1 MADNNYMSAM
11 DRLLSEVKTGGG
23 LKPSTTA
30 SSAPKTQPRRTTID
44 EDMGNSAINAIRS
57 KVKRADQEVAN
68 IQKSRKNS
76 RIFNAVE
83 SFGDFLPVFESATER
98 VKANR
103 DQVAADA
110 ETDIQDII
118 RSRDQINRSGG
129 YGKGGYGAAVERG
142 LGNLQATR
150 GALGVATGY
159 GDEEDVGNI
168 IEGRNRSKMA
178 GARNQ
183 SEQEAYERFQAA
195 DGIIGSAKEIFS
207 NFRLLTNVA
216 VESLPSSL
224 PSMALGAVGG
234 VAGGIA
240 TRSGKGAQTGAS
252 IGTGIGS
259 FATEYGNTMLE
270 TFAENGVDLDD
281 PESVKAAMADK
292 ELMSD
297 ARWRGTRRGIAVGAF
312 DAMSVALAG
321 KMGGAPVA
329 RTIIGDTAKAGLAR
343 KATGLL
349 AAGAVETVGQGTL
362 GAAGEAAGQL
372 AADGRITSPQDIVAE
387 FAGEI
392 PSGVVESIGGT
403 AVRLGADSA
412 SSTAEDDELASAL
425 RARAAANP
433 VTQVA
438 GQIEGPNVGEMR
450 DLGSMRVAGMTMT
463 PDQVL
468 EFAQNN
474 QSQPRIADI
483 LSQPVSDVT
492 KVEQVARILNEQ
504 EAARVEP
511 EAVRRISSLV
521 GGTNPTSQSRQFITD
536 ELTKIGDEVVAAS
549 PTLSAIRDTVASE
562 RGGKQFVGT
571 LRGIVENYSPPAQ
584 QGETFFARPERGGE
598 GSVVMT
604 PDQIADEAK
613 RERDAQEAFR
623 LAGVRQQRF
632 DEATGTGAQREDLR
646 AGASDPQAQFF
657 LNPEAYGEALGGV
670 AATIVG
676 AENGMVRI
684 QYESPTET
692 GRDGRPVTI
701 SEEVD
706 PAAMFDRVVRGTP
719 RMSQELAGDVRT
731 PRRGTGTDLNPRN
744 SVDRTSTRALVPTQ
758 DAGLPATIS
767 PTRLTGFEANT
778 DQLPVETQNAQAD
791 QQTQPNV
798 EGILE
803 APPAPPQATQAALP
817 APAPQLALPAPT
829 PTPAPVPAA
838 KKETPPAPKA
848 AEPAA
853 TEEDTVVEDEEVD
866 VDNDPRMVEHN
877 QRFDDAVESIQDTEN
892 ATEVRKLAK
901 KLIREGVVDEDA
913 YADIDE
919 RMKDVPLT
927 ERWDE
932 GMSALE
938 DAIEEQRDTLASD
951 IEEEIYSEAD
961 EKASSNAAESTD
973 AKQDVH
979 NELTDAEKDVLADHY
994 GEPEYNGAAKT
1005 RFIEDLV
1012 TAVNKGLQS
1021 VDKKIRA
1028 IVKRISLLTLS
1039 AAVVFSPMSL
1049 TGPSIPQARAQ
1060 DIAYNETLHR
1070 AVPVAARGKMSV
1082 GAQRVYETMAPVA
1095 TQNGKSFFIA
1105 DKPNGMIHAFAANGS
1120 YMASAPSLYG
1130 KAAGDV
1136 LTEGRNEANRTEDVT
1151 DSGKV
1156 TPAGTFKLEAGKG
1169 SYTGGYVLYLVDPKT
1184 GVGVGANKAGG
1195 GAIVAVHSVYN
1206 GTASENR
1213 EGRLDTDTANDNKI
1227 SFGCINTAE
1236 EFFVDNVRPNIE
1248 SFDGGMV
1255 FVMPDDVSQTSKLFS
1270 SKQPKGSP
1278 TNPSTPSQPALP
1290 TEDAARPTRK
1300 EPERRVGDQKD
1311 GKPEEG
1317 TTQETRYSGRSGNV
1331 TEDNTAVDPQAPT
1344 IDYDAVISDRLEKIA
1359 ARGRQGKVI
1368 AERLRA
1374 LLKNTNFTPLQ
1385 QYYAFRMG
1393 EVLATVL
1400 PKGANVDVDFVSSL
1414 LASDEK
1420 AAANSGTEVGK
1431 ETGGEFTRFK
1441 TVSAAGFRGLITMS
1455 LSENVMAVARENASH
1470 EAFHVIQ
1477 DMLKAYDP
1485 QAFAQLNQSFSEGM
1499 TLDQLDASILRKL
1512 KTLTMDGE
1520 QSVYDSLKDNFGDV
1534 PFSLDE
1540 AQAVAFGALSDA
1552 KDRGQ
1557 SMKGLKASFIR
1568 IVDMLSDFRRAMGNL
1583 LRRDGIKSPADI
1595 FAGYSSGKAQESL
1608 TGPAPLSDEI
1618 GAEAGVQY
1626 SGRRKD
1632 TETGK
1637 FNKNI
1642 KPEKLSADELFAQPD
1657 VKQGAMGVT
1666 EAAIALQQRTL
1677 STLGRPIT
1685 AAGQQDELLASTV
1698 AHEVKSELARS
1709 GKRNASGWYTEE
1721 MRRASAVAALMHPEI
1736 ATDVAAQLHFT
1747 AALAITSQNQSV
1759 DLNAIYAER
1768 WYEFYAK
1775 NGKFPENE
1783 GWGKAASSIMSN
1795 AQLFNSVVQAYG
1807 AEAVSQFFATK
1818 YTVRELK
1825 AAGFGN
1831 VSGAA
1836 EEMVY
1841 GSAVL
1846 GPKIGFGFYSNLN
1859 GRYDPVTIDMWFM
1872 RTWGRMTGDLIG
1884 ASPELVQEQEE
1895 RLTKALAEDGRP
1907 TNAYGGELVEVARA
1921 EAKAFEKDFKVNRA
1935 DYDSGKKV
1943 KSEVALASQ
1952 RLIGSFEDTKDA
1964 PKADW
1969 QRTWIRDIV
1978 SKAQEILKRGKI
1990 DITNADLQA
1999 ILWYPEK
2006 RLWSKKF
2013 GVREKGKGADGAG
2026 SAGETSYYD
2035 EFVRIAKKQGFTDEQ
2050 INASIQ
2056 PATGGGQGSGRVLGG
2071 ETVNQETDGKSSSS
2085 GGFSPR
2091 DARRFIQDAIITRL
2105 NKEFPILDGDGSNAS
2120 GRSSEHVSRKSGGNL
2135 ARNLEGRVPVVAT
2148 YSHTVKVKNAFS
2160 VIGIDAPK
2168 FLELTS
2174 GTASAK
2180 LYHRLIS
2187 DAQKANKAGAAVQ
2200 VYDQAEYTDMRLFL
2214 TEDGLTGF
2222 ALKDDDLVSVFKHP
2236 SSDQRGVAIP
2246 LARMAVWLGA
2256 RRLDA
2261 FDTVLP
2267 SIYSTA
2273 GFKVAARIRWSEE
2286 QAPKNW
2292 DKKTFAD
2299 YNDGEPDVVF
2309 MYHDSQRSGFYSK
2322 GEGPMIEDYNAAV
2335 EAQKDAAGN
2344 VQYSGR
2350 RGAIKFDAWFGDSK
2364 IVDDN
2369 GEPLVVYHGTK
2380 QDIDAFSETVESKN
2394 NRGNIKGFFFST
2406 SKSMAGGYGPNTVSA
2421 YLKME
2426 KPFVVGETNIP
2437 QEMLDEYRVQ
2447 LIKTNRQ
2454 LDAQSDANWFD
2465 GKVADLRSNK
2475 KVSGT
2480 ALNGNGAAHQATVKA
2495 GGFDGIIDGHEHAV
2509 FTPTQIKS
2517 AEENNG
2523 NFDPQ
2528 DPRINYSG
2536 RRGALRAGQGPAALR
2551 PAPSFTADNYN
2562 FGGAEP
2568 TRTDDVIFKL
2578 QDKLIDLKRVQESI
2592 TASGRQIDDKA
2603 NVYRNEE
2610 LYYGRAAKRSKQFL
2624 KKELAPLIEDMKS
2637 KGVSLKMIDEFL
2649 HARHAKERN
2658 AQIAK
2663 INDQMPDGGSGLTNA
2678 QVDSYL
2684 NGLPNVRR
2692 RQLENLANRVDAIIA
2707 NTQKLMVEYGL
2718 ETQETIDTWNKTYQ
2732 SYVPLQREGFEEA
2745 DGAAVG
2751 GNGMSVRGSSSRRAL
2766 GSNLSVVDIL
2776 ANVAMQREKIIS
2788 RGERNRIGNSLV
2800 AMALQNPNDSFWY
2813 VIDPKSADAA
2823 KAKQKLI
2830 DFGMTPPD
2838 AENVMGSPTQR
2849 FIDPNSGRVT
2859 YAPNSL
2865 FMNAPNVM
2873 ATRINGED
2881 KFVIFNTRNPRSK
2894 RLVESLKAVGA
2905 AQLGSIMNGFGKVT
2919 RYLAAIN
2926 TQYNPAFGL
2935 YNLMRD
2941 LQGAALNL
2949 STTPLA
2955 GKQKSVIA
2963 NALPATIGMYRDL
2976 RAERGGKTASTNWAA
2991 LAEEFENEGG
3001 KTGYRDLFTSST
3013 ERADAIENELTGG
3026 SKLRQ
3031 VATKTGGP
3039 VLNWLS
3045 DFNEAIENGVR
3056 LSAYKEGLDMGLSKA
3071 EAASVA
3077 KNLTVNFNR
3086 KGAMTA
3092 QAGALYAFFNAA
3104 VQGTA
3109 RLGETL
3115 TGPAGKKIVM
3125 GGLLL
3130 GVAQAM
3136 ALAAAGL
3143 EDEPEWLKD
3152 KNFIIPLGGGKY
3164 VAFPMPLG
3172 FHAIPAMSRRA
3183 VEFMMSDK
3191 SVGVQA
3197 VGLLGM
3203 FADAFNPVGN
3213 AGLSAQTIAPTFA
3226 DPLVAL
3232 GENQDFAGRQIYK
3245 EDFNTNDPTAGPS
3258 RNREGVSAVGAAI
3271 STAIDYIAGGNGYT
3285 AGAISPTG
3293 DVIDYMIGQATGGV
3307 GRLVLNTV
3315 STAEAVATGED
3326 LPNYKIPIVGRMI
3339 GDANEAAAVS
3349 NRFYQGVKE
3358 MNGHKRSIEGMEE
3371 DGKDT
3376 ASYLKD
3382 YPEANFYMDAQR
3394 YERDVTKLNKERKAL
3409 KADGAPQSEIDAVIE
3424 EQQMLMNEF
3433 NQQVADYKRK

>member
-1 MADNNYMSAM
+1 MANNKYMSVM
-11 DRLLSEVKTGGG
+11 DRILAEVEAQRSPR
-23 LKPSTTA
+23 PSTPP
-30 SSAPKTQPRRTTID
+30 SSAPKTQTRRSVLD
-44 EDMGNSAINAIRS
+44 EDTGNSAIDAIRS
-57 KVKRADQEVAN
+57 KVRRADQEVAN

-118 RSRDQINRSGG
+118 RSREAINRSGG

-142 LGNLQATR
+142 LGNLQATG
-150 GALGVATGY
+150 GALGIATGF
-159 GDEEDVGNI
+159 GDEEDIGDI
-168 IEGRNRSKMA
+168 IEGRNRSKTA

-216 VESLPSSL
+216 VESLPSSA
-224 PSMALGAVGG
+224 PSMVLGAVGG
-234 VAGGIA
+234 VVGGVA

-292 ELMSD
+292 ELMSE

-321 KMGGAPVA
+321 RMGGTYVA
-329 RTIIGDTAKAGLAR
+329 KKIIGDTAKAGVAR

-392 PSGVVESIGGT
+392 PSGVVESVGGT

-425 RARAAANP
+425 RARAEANP

-450 DLGSMRVAGMTMT
+450 DLGSVRVAGMTMT
-463 PDQVL
+463 PSQVL

-646 AGASDPQAQFF
+646 AGAPDPQAQFF
-657 LNPEAYGEALGGV
+657 LNPEVYGEALGGI
-670 AATIVG
+670 AATIIG

-719 RMSQELAGDVRT
+719 RLSQELAGDVRT
-731 PRRGTGTDLNPRN
+731 PRRGTGTNLNPRN

-767 PTRLTGFEANT
+767 PTRMTGFEANT
-778 DQLPVETQNAQAD
+778 DQLPVETQNAQENP
-791 QQTQPNV
+791 QQDRQPDV
-798 EGILE
+798 EGIVQ
-803 APPAPPQATQAALP
+803 APPAQQAAPTQAALP
-817 APAPQLALPAPT
+817 APAVQQALPAPAAQKAL
-829 PTPAPVPAA
+829 PAPAP
-838 KKETPPAPKA
+838 KRETPPAPKA

-853 TEEDTVVEDEEVD
+853 TEEDVVVEDEEVD

-901 KLIREGVVDEDA
+901 KLIREGVIDEDA

-938 DAIEEQRDTLASD
+938 DAIEEQRDSLASD

-1070 AVPVAARGKMSV
+1070 AVPVAARGEMSA

-1136 LTEGRNEANRTEDVT
+1136 LTEGRNEANGTEDVT

-1206 GTASENR
+1206 GTASESR

-1236 EFFVDNVRPNIE
+1236 EFFVDKVRPNIE

-1255 FVMPDDVSQTSKLFS
+1255 FVMPDDVSQTSQLFP
-1270 SKQPKGSP
+1270 SKQRKGSP
-1278 TNPSTPSQPALP
+1278 ANPSAPSQPAIP
-1290 TEDAARPTRK
+1290 AEDAARPTRK

-1317 TTQETRYSGRSGNV
+1317 TKQETRYSGRTNPAAENETV
-1331 TEDNTAVDPQAPT
+1331 AETAPAD
-1344 IDYDAVISDRLEKIA
+1344 IDYDAVINDRLDKIA
-1359 ARGRQGKVI
+1359 ARGGQGRIV
-1368 AERLRA
+1368 AARLRS
-1374 LLKNTNFTPLQ
+1374 LLKQNNYDTRQL
-1385 QYYAFRMG
+1385 YYAFQMG
-1393 EVLATVL
+1393 DVASRIL
-1400 PKGANVDVDFVSSL
+1400 PQNSKVDILFVPSMKASNAN
-1414 LASDEK
+1414 
-1420 AAANSGTEVGK
+1420 AAAASGIDVGS
-1431 ETGGEFTRFK
+1431 E
-1441 TVSAAGFRGLITMS
+1441 AAGSYDAYEISQNGFRGLITLS
-1455 LSENVMAVARENASH
+1455 LSDNLLGVARENAAH

-1477 DMLKAYDP
+1477 DMLKVYDRPAYDAL
-1485 QAFAQLNQSFSEGM
+1485 QKTFRDGM
-1499 TLDQLDASILRKL
+1499 TIKDVDPSILRKL
-1512 KTLTMDGE
+1512 KTLTTNSEGT
-1520 QSVYDSLKDNFGDV
+1520 SVYDSLVNDFGDT
-1534 PFSLDE
+1534 PLSSLE
-1540 AQAVAFGALSDA
+1540 AQAIAFGALVDA

-1568 IVDMLSDFRRAMGNL
+1568 IVDAVSGMVRGLGAILRKDGVATPAAIFEGFR
-1583 LRRDGIKSPADI
+1583 
-1595 FAGYSSGKAQESL
+1595 SGKSQESL
-1608 TGPAPLSDEI
+1608 TEAAPL
-1618 GAEAGVQY
+1618 AGETGRTEEQY
-1626 SGRRKD
+1626 SGRKEKPPYKQPKIGKQKIKVPLLGTSTIPFLYDNGVDAVEQMGETSTTLKD
-1632 TETGK
+1632 TVKFIQDRARASLQQRFGRDRITGPSPETDAY
-1637 FNKNI
+1637 
-1642 KPEKLSADELFAQPD
+1642 LSQAIASEA
-1657 VKQGAMGVT
+1657 
-1666 EAAIALQQRTL
+1666 EAAILKERATGNRSAL
-1677 STLGRPIT
+1677 
-1685 AAGQQDELLASTV
+1685 D
-1698 AHEVKSELARS
+1698 
-1709 GKRNASGWYTEE
+1709 WYTGAIENAISE
-1721 MRRASAVAALMHPEI
+1721 ASSIYPMLADDDAAMALNNRLGFRNKEDARVI
-1736 ATDVAAQLHFT
+1736 FT
-1747 AALAITSQNQSV
+1747 LALSITSQNMKVRDNARATVEQFDYFLENGRFDPSRLYGTKAPSISGNLRLANHMLDNV
-1759 DLNAIYAER
+1759 FAGSAEKFGAFLNT
-1768 WYEFYAK
+1768 EFTVSELNGIAK
-1775 NGKFPENE
+1775 RLSPKDGKEPFKISGEQ
-1783 GWGKAASSIMSN
+1783 AS
-1795 AQLFNSVVQAYG
+1795 
-1807 AEAVSQFFATK
+1807 ET
-1818 YTVRELK
+1818 
-1825 AAGFGN
+1825 
-1831 VSGAA
+1831 
-1836 EEMVY
+1836 VY
-1841 GSAVL
+1841 GSAIF
-1846 GPKIGFGFYSNLN
+1846 GPKIGNGFYQNLN
-1859 GRYDPVTIDMWFM
+1859 RNFSPVTIDLWFM
-1872 RTWGRMTGDLIG
+1872 RLWGRLTGT
-1884 ASPELVQEQEE
+1884 LVGKDAAIAKQAQGLRDAIAEDNHPTAKVPDGYAEIINDVTDDEMVGVAVQMAADWE
-1895 RLTKALAEDGRP
+1895 RSYKALQKQGLTSKQITSQNLKPEWAF
-1907 TNAYGGELVEVARA
+1907 
-1921 EAKAFEKDFKVNRA
+1921 KA
-1935 DYDSGKKV
+1935 
-1943 KSEVALASQ
+1943 VALAGQ
-1952 RLIGSFEDTKDA
+1952 LKPNDA
-1964 PKADW
+1964 PTSGG
-1969 QRTWIRDIV
+1969 QRIWIRNV
-1978 SKAQEILKRGKI
+1978 VKRSVEILAQNGYNV
-1990 DITNADLQA
+1990 TPADLQA
-1999 ILWYPEK
+1999 LVWYPEK
-2006 RLWSKKF
+2006 DLVNLAKEGTLEANLNVSYDTAFRELSTQRNANAETTNANAGDGTSNGNARPTASEAGVAREDGQTDSPLDQGATEEEGDKVRRTLSGESRQRLIDRGVMYSGRGAAAARRSEEQDVLFGSRIGDNISATPTQDLEPTDRAVYTPERTEQIIRDMAYSMDDKKSKGWMTFMSPDEFLGLTLSKAGRDILATMDPTKTRARKLNIEDLRNVSQPLFLSIKEAAPISNVQRQLGVTELPWQVF
-2013 GVREKGKGADGAG
+2013 GHEGRHRMAAFKDAGITQIPVVLMRQDGATQL
-2026 SAGETSYYD
+2026 E
-2035 EFVRIAKKQGFTDEQ
+2035 EIAD
-2050 INASIQ
+2050 
-2056 PATGGGQGSGRVLGG
+2056 
-2071 ETVNQETDGKSSSS
+2071 
-2085 GGFSPR
+2085 
-2091 DARRFIQDAIITRL
+2091 
-2105 NKEFPILDGDGSNAS
+2105 
-2120 GRSSEHVSRKSGGNL
+2120 
-2135 ARNLEGRVPVVAT
+2135 
-2148 YSHTVKVKNAFS
+2148 
-2160 VIGIDAPK
+2160 
-2168 FLELTS
+2168 
-2174 GTASAK
+2174 
-2180 LYHRLIS
+2180 
-2187 DAQKANKAGAAVQ
+2187 
-2200 VYDQAEYTDMRLFL
+2200 
-2214 TEDGLTGF
+2214 
-2222 ALKDDDLVSVFKHP
+2222 
-2236 SSDQRGVAIP
+2236 IP
-2246 LARMAVWLGA
+2246 LAPQRGG
-2256 RRLDA
+2256 RSDQYNSG
-2261 FDTVLP
+2261 DT
-2267 SIYSTA
+2267 SIYVGGATPISYENA
-2273 GFKVAARIRWSEE
+2273 GRIREMME
-2286 QAPKNW
+2286 
-2292 DKKTFAD
+2292 
-2299 YNDGEPDVVF
+2299 
-2309 MYHDSQRSGFYSK
+2309 
-2322 GEGPMIEDYNAAV
+2322 GEGIRF
-2335 EAQKDAAGN
+2335 
-2344 VQYSGR
+2344 SGR
-2350 RGAIKFDAWFGDSK
+2350 RGS
-2364 IVDDN
+2364 
-2369 GEPLVVYHGTK
+2369 
-2380 QDIDAFSETVESKN
+2380 
-2394 NRGNIKGFFFST
+2394 RT
-2406 SKSMAGGYGPNTVSA
+2406 S
-2421 YLKME
+2421 
-2426 KPFVVGETNIP
+2426 
-2437 QEMLDEYRVQ
+2437 
-2447 LIKTNRQ
+2447 
-2454 LDAQSDANWFD
+2454 
-2465 GKVADLRSNK
+2465 
-2475 KVSGT
+2475 
-2480 ALNGNGAAHQATVKA
+2480 
-2495 GGFDGIIDGHEHAV
+2495 
-2509 FTPTQIKS
+2509 
-2517 AEENNG
+2517 
-2523 NFDPQ
+2523 
-2528 DPRINYSG
+2528 
-2536 RRGALRAGQGPAALR
+2536 GPAALR

-2562 FGGAEP
+2562 FGGLEP
-2568 TRTDDVIFKL
+2568 SLSDKVIFDL
-2578 QDKLIDLKRVQESI
+2578 QDKLIDLKRIQQSI
-2592 TASGRQIDDKA
+2592 TASGRRIDDSA

-2624 KKELAPLIEDMKS
+2624 KKELAPLIDDMKA
-2637 KGVSLKMIDEFL
+2637 KGVSLKMLDEFL

-2684 NGLPNVRR
+2684 NGLPNARR
-2692 RQLENLANRVDAIIA
+2692 RQLENLANRVDSIIA
-2707 NTQKLMVEYGL
+2707 NTQKMMVEYGL
-2718 ETQETIDTWNKTYQ
+2718 ETQETVDTWNKTYQ
-2732 SYVPLQREGFEEA
+2732 SYVPLQREGFEEEGSA
-2745 DGAAVG
+2745 EGS
-2751 GNGMSVRGSSSRRAL
+2751 GMSVRGGSSRRAL
-2766 GSNLSVVDIL
+2766 GSSLSVVDIL
-2776 ANVAMQREKIIS
+2776 ANVAMQRERVIS

-2823 KAKQKLI
+2823 AAKQKLI

-2849 FIDPNSGRVT
+2849 YIDPNSGRVT

-2894 RLVESLKAVGA
+2894 RLVESLKAVGT
-2905 AQLGSIMNGFGKVT
+2905 AQLGRGWNALGRVT
-2919 RYLAAIN
+2919 RYLSAIN

-2976 RAERGGKTASTNWAA
+2976 RAERGGKTASTNWAT

-3045 DFNEAIENGVR
+3045 DFNESIENGVR

-3086 KGAMTA
+3086 KGAVTA
-3092 QAGALYAFFNAA
+3092 QAGVLYAFFNAA

-3125 GGLLL
+3125 GGLML
-3130 GVAQAM
+3130 GVAQAI

-3172 FHAIPAMSRRA
+3172 FHAIPSMSRRA

-3191 SVGVQA
+3191 SVGSQT

-3203 FADAFNPVGN
+3203 FADAFNPIGN

-3232 GENQDFAGRQIYK
+3232 GENRDFAGREIYR
-3245 EDFNTNDPTAGPS
+3245 EDFNKLDPTSGPS

-3271 STAIDYIAGGNGYT
+3271 STAIDYMSGGNGYT
-3285 AGAISPTG
+3285 AGAVSWTG
-3293 DVIDYMIGQATGGV
+3293 DTFDYIIGQATGGV
-3307 GRLVLNTV
+3307 GRLALNTM
-3315 STAEAVATGED
+3315 STAEAAVTGED

-3349 NRFYQGVKE
+3349 KRFYAGITE
-3358 MNGHKRSIEGMEE
+3358 MNGHKRTVEGME
-3371 DGKDT
+3371 DNGKDT
-3376 ASYLKD
+3376 TSYFKQ
-3382 YPEANFYMDAQR
+3382 YPEADFYQDAQK
-3394 YERDVTKLNKERKAL
+3394 YESDLSKLNKERRLL
-3409 KADGAPQSEIDAVIE
+3409 KEEGAPKAEIDAITE
-3424 EQQMLMNEF
+3424 ERQMLMNEF
-3433 NQQVADYKRK
+3433 NQIVADYKRK

>member
-30 SSAPKTQPRRTTID
+30 SSAPKTQPRRTAID
-44 EDMGNSAINAIRS
+44 EDMGNSAISAIRS

-83 SFGDFLPVFESATER
+83 SVGDFLPFFESTTER

-110 ETDIQDII
+110 ETDIQDVI

-168 IEGRNRSKMA
+168 IEGRNRSKTA

-234 VAGGIA
+234 VAGGIV

-292 ELMSD
+292 ELMSE
-297 ARWRGTRRGIAVGAF
+297 ARGRGTRRGIAVGAF

-321 KMGGAPVA
+321 RMGGTAVA
-329 RTIIGDTAKAGLAR
+329 GKIIGDTAKAGVAR

-387 FAGEI
+387 FAGEV

-403 AVRLGADSA
+403 AVRLGQDGA
-412 SSTAEDDELASAL
+412 SSAMEDDELASAL
-425 RARAAANP
+425 GARAAANP
-433 VTQVA
+433 VQEVA

-450 DLGSMRVAGMTMT
+450 DLGSVRVAGMTMT
-463 PDQVL
+463 PTQVL

-474 QSQPRIADI
+474 QTQPRIADI
-483 LSQPVSDVT
+483 ISQPVSDVT

-504 EAARVEP
+504 EASRVEP
-511 EAVRRISSLV
+511 EAVRRISNLV
-521 GGTNPTSQSRQFITD
+521 GGTIPTSKSRQFITD
-536 ELTKIGDEVVAAS
+536 ELTKIGDEVVEAS
-549 PTLSAIRDTVASE
+549 ATLRAVRDTVISE
-562 RGGKQFVGT
+562 KGGKQFVGT
-571 LRGIVENYSPPAQ
+571 LRGIVENYSPPTK

-613 RERDAQEAFR
+613 RERDAQNAFR

-646 AGASDPQAQFF
+646 AGAAEPEAQFF
-657 LNPEAYGEALGGV
+657 LNPKAYGDDLGGI

-676 AENGMVRI
+676 AEGGKVRI

-692 GRDGRPVTI
+692 GRDGTPVII
-701 SEEVD
+701 SEDVE
-706 PAAMFDRVVRGTP
+706 PTAMFDRVVRGTN
-719 RMSQELAGDVRT
+719 RMSQELAGDVRK

-767 PTRLTGFEANT
+767 PTRMTGFEANT
-778 DQLPVETQNAQAD
+778 DQLPVETQNAQENPQPD
-791 QQTQPNV
+791 RQPNV
-798 EGILE
+798 EGVVQ
-803 APPAPPQATQAALP
+803 APPALQETAQLPAPAQAQLPAPAQQALP
-817 APAPQLALPAPT
+817 APETPTEPTDDTAPADTAQKPAPT
-829 PTPAPVPAA
+829 TPAKDERSKVA
-838 KKETPPAPKA
+838 KHIDNIDNKVLDLDRSGVVRYADKVHKEGLI
-848 AEPAA
+848 
-853 TEEDTVVEDEEVD
+853 
-866 VDNDPRMVEHN
+866 
-877 QRFDDAVESIQDTEN
+877 DDADLAEIKRMSKDKDMGAEDIGPELISQLNT
-892 ATEVRKLAK
+892 KL
-901 KLIREGVVDEDA
+901 
-913 YADIDE
+913 
-919 RMKDVPLT
+919 
-927 ERWDE
+927 
-932 GMSALE
+932 
-938 DAIEEQRDTLASD
+938 
-951 IEEEIYSEAD
+951 D
-961 EKASSNAAESTD
+961 EKNN
-973 AKQDVH
+973 Q
-979 NELTDAEKDVLADHY
+979 
-994 GEPEYNGAAKT
+994 
-1005 RFIEDLV
+1005 
-1012 TAVNKGLQS
+1012 Q
-1021 VDKKIRA
+1021 
-1028 IVKRISLLTLS
+1028 
-1039 AAVVFSPMSL
+1039 
-1049 TGPSIPQARAQ
+1049 
-1060 DIAYNETLHR
+1060 
-1070 AVPVAARGKMSV
+1070 
-1082 GAQRVYETMAPVA
+1082 
-1095 TQNGKSFFIA
+1095 
-1105 DKPNGMIHAFAANGS
+1105 
-1120 YMASAPSLYG
+1120 
-1130 KAAGDV
+1130 
-1136 LTEGRNEANRTEDVT
+1136 
-1151 DSGKV
+1151 
-1156 TPAGTFKLEAGKG
+1156 
-1169 SYTGGYVLYLVDPKT
+1169 
-1184 GVGVGANKAGG
+1184 
-1195 GAIVAVHSVYN
+1195 
-1206 GTASENR
+1206 
-1213 EGRLDTDTANDNKI
+1213 NDN
-1227 SFGCINTAE
+1227 
-1236 EFFVDNVRPNIE
+1236 
-1248 SFDGGMV
+1248 
-1255 FVMPDDVSQTSKLFS
+1255 TS
-1270 SKQPKGSP
+1270 
-1278 TNPSTPSQPALP
+1278 
-1290 TEDAARPTRK
+1290 
-1300 EPERRVGDQKD
+1300 
-1311 GKPEEG
+1311 
-1317 TTQETRYSGRSGNV
+1317 YSGR
-1331 TEDNTAVDPQAPT
+1331 TNTATENETEADTAPAD
-1344 IDYDAVISDRLEKIA
+1344 IDYDAVINDRLDKIA
-1359 ARGRQGKVI
+1359 ARGGQGRIV
-1368 AERLRA
+1368 AARLRS
-1374 LLKNTNFTPLQ
+1374 LLKQNNYDTRQL
-1385 QYYAFRMG
+1385 YYAFQMG
-1393 EVLATVL
+1393 DVASRIL
-1400 PKGANVDVDFVSSL
+1400 PQNSKVDILFVPSMKASNAN
-1414 LASDEK
+1414 
-1420 AAANSGTEVGK
+1420 AAAASGIEVGS
-1431 ETGGEFTRFK
+1431 ENGGSYDAYE
-1441 TVSAAGFRGLITMS
+1441 VSQNGFRGIITLS
-1455 LSENVMAVARENASH
+1455 LSENLFSVARENAAH

-1477 DMLKAYDP
+1477 DMLKVYDRPAYD
-1485 QAFAQLNQSFSEGM
+1485 AIQSSFKDGKTIKE
-1499 TLDQLDASILRKL
+1499 LDPSILRKL
-1512 KTLTMDGE
+1512 KTLSTNDAGT
-1520 QSVYDSLKDNFGDV
+1520 SVYDSLVNDFGDT
-1534 PFSLDE
+1534 PLSSLE
-1540 AQAVAFGALSDA
+1540 AQALAFGALVDA

-1557 SMKGLKASFIR
+1557 SMRGLKASFIR
-1568 IVDMLSDFRRAMGNL
+1568 IVDAISGMVRGFGAI
-1583 LRRDGIKSPADI
+1583 LRRDGIATPADI
-1595 FAGYSSGKAQESL
+1595 FEGFRSGKSQESL
-1608 TGPAPLSDEI
+1608 TEAAPL
-1618 GAEAGVQY
+1618 AGETGRTEEQY
-1626 SGRRKD
+1626 SGRKEKPPYSPPKIGKQKIKVPLRGTSTIPFLYDNGVDEIEQMGETSMALKD
-1632 TETGK
+1632 TVKAIQDRARASLQERFGVDRITGPNEETDAY
-1637 FNKNI
+1637 
-1642 KPEKLSADELFAQPD
+1642 LSQAIASEA
-1657 VKQGAMGVT
+1657 
-1666 EAAIALQQRTL
+1666 EAAVLKERATGNRSAL
-1677 STLGRPIT
+1677 
-1685 AAGQQDELLASTV
+1685 D
-1698 AHEVKSELARS
+1698 
-1709 GKRNASGWYTEE
+1709 WYTSAIENAISE
-1721 MRRASAVAALMHPEI
+1721 ASSIYPMLADDDAAMALNN
-1736 ATDVAAQLHFT
+1736 QLGFRNKEDARVLFT
-1747 AALAITSQNQSV
+1747 LALSITSQNMKVRDNARATLEQFDYFLENGRFDPSRSYGTKAPSISGNLRLANYMLEKV
-1759 DLNAIYAER
+1759 FAGSAADFGSFLNT
-1768 WYEFYAK
+1768 EFTVSELNNIAK
-1775 NGKFPENE
+1775 TIGASE
-1783 GWGKAASSIMSN
+1783 GTIPFKISGEQAS
-1795 AQLFNSVVQAYG
+1795 
-1807 AEAVSQFFATK
+1807 ET
-1818 YTVRELK
+1818 
-1825 AAGFGN
+1825 
-1831 VSGAA
+1831 
-1836 EEMVY
+1836 VY
-1841 GSAVL
+1841 GSAIF
-1846 GPKIGFGFYSNLN
+1846 GPKIGNGFYQNLN
-1859 GRYDPVTIDMWFM
+1859 RNFSPVTIDLWFM
-1872 RTWGRMTGDLIG
+1872 RLWGRLTGT
-1884 ASPELVQEQEE
+1884 LVGNDAAIAKQAQGLRDAIAADNHPTTKVPDGYAETINDVTDDEMVGVAAQMAADWE
-1895 RLTKALAEDGRP
+1895 RIYKSLQKQGLTSKQITDQNLKPDWAFKA
-1907 TNAYGGELVEVARA
+1907 
-1921 EAKAFEKDFKVNRA
+1921 
-1935 DYDSGKKV
+1935 
-1943 KSEVALASQ
+1943 VALAGQ
-1952 RLIGSFEDTKDA
+1952 LKPNDA
-1964 PKADW
+1964 PTSGG
-1969 QRTWIRDIV
+1969 QRIWIRSV
-1978 SKAQEILKRGKI
+1978 VKSAVEILAKNGYNV
-1990 DITNADLQA
+1990 TPADLQA
-1999 ILWYPEK
+1999 LVWYPEK
-2006 RLWSKKF
+2006 DLVNLAKEGKLEASLNVSYDTAF
-2013 GVREKGKGADGAG
+2013 RELSTQRNENAETTDTNAGNGASDGAARSGDVEAGSSRNDEQADGATG
-2026 SAGETSYYD
+2026 ARASEEEGDKVRRTLSGET
-2035 EFVRIAKKQGFTDEQ
+2035 RQ
-2050 INASIQ
+2050 
-2056 PATGGGQGSGRVLGG
+2056 
-2071 ETVNQETDGKSSSS
+2071 
-2085 GGFSPR
+2085 
-2091 DARRFIQDAIITRL
+2091 
-2105 NKEFPILDGDGSNAS
+2105 
-2120 GRSSEHVSRKSGGNL
+2120 
-2135 ARNLEGRVPVVAT
+2135 
-2148 YSHTVKVKNAFS
+2148 
-2160 VIGIDAPK
+2160 
-2168 FLELTS
+2168 
-2174 GTASAK
+2174 
-2180 LYHRLIS
+2180 RLI
-2187 DAQKANKAGAAVQ
+2187 D
-2200 VYDQAEYTDMRLFL
+2200 
-2214 TEDGLTGF
+2214 
-2222 ALKDDDLVSVFKHP
+2222 
-2236 SSDQRGVAIP
+2236 RGT
-2246 LARMAVWLGA
+2246 M
-2256 RRLDA
+2256 
-2261 FDTVLP
+2261 
-2267 SIYSTA
+2267 
-2273 GFKVAARIRWSEE
+2273 
-2286 QAPKNW
+2286 
-2292 DKKTFAD
+2292 
-2299 YNDGEPDVVF
+2299 
-2309 MYHDSQRSGFYSK
+2309 
-2322 GEGPMIEDYNAAV
+2322 
-2335 EAQKDAAGN
+2335 
-2344 VQYSGR
+2344 YSGR
-2350 RGAIKFDAWFGDSK
+2350 RGA
-2364 IVDDN
+2364 
-2369 GEPLVVYHGTK
+2369 
-2380 QDIDAFSETVESKN
+2380 
-2394 NRGNIKGFFFST
+2394 RT
-2406 SKSMAGGYGPNTVSA
+2406 SGP
-2421 YLKME
+2421 E
-2426 KPFVVGETNIP
+2426 
-2437 QEMLDEYRVQ
+2437 
-2447 LIKTNRQ
+2447 
-2454 LDAQSDANWFD
+2454 
-2465 GKVADLRSNK
+2465 
-2475 KVSGT
+2475 
-2480 ALNGNGAAHQATVKA
+2480 
-2495 GGFDGIIDGHEHAV
+2495 
-2509 FTPTQIKS
+2509 
-2517 AEENNG
+2517 
-2523 NFDPQ
+2523 
-2528 DPRINYSG
+2528 
-2536 RRGALRAGQGPAALR
+2536 ALR

-2562 FGGAEP
+2562 FGGLEP
-2568 TRTDDVIFKL
+2568 SLSDKVIFDL
-2578 QDKLIDLKRVQESI
+2578 QDKLIDLKRIQQSI

-2684 NGLPNVRR
+2684 NGLPNARR

-2707 NTQKLMVEYGL
+2707 STQKLMVEYGL

-2732 SYVPLQREGFEEA
+2732 SYVPLQREGFDEA
-2745 DGAAVG
+2745 DGAEG
-2751 GNGMSVRGSSSRRAL
+2751 SGNGMSVRGGSSRRAL
-2766 GSNLSVVDIL
+2766 GSSLSVVDIL
-2776 ANVAMQREKIIS
+2776 ANVAMQRERVIS

-2823 KAKQKLI
+2823 AAKQKLI

-2905 AQLGSIMNGFGKVT
+2905 AQLGPIMNGFGKVT

-2935 YNLMRD
+2935 YNLLRD

-3115 TGPAGKKIVM
+3115 AGPAGKKIVM

-3172 FHAIPAMSRRA
+3172 FHAIPSMSRRA

-3191 SVGVQA
+3191 SVGEQT

-3203 FADAFNPVGN
+3203 FADAFNPIGN

-3232 GENQDFAGRQIYK
+3232 GENKDFAGRQIYK
-3245 EDFNTNDPTAGPS
+3245 EDFNSNDPTAGPS
-3258 RNREGVSAVGAAI
+3258 RNRDGVSAVGASI
-3271 STAIDYIAGGNGYT
+3271 STAIDYITGGNGYT

-3382 YPEANFYMDAQR
+3382 YPEADFYKDAQR
-3394 YERDVTKLNKERKAL
+3394 YERDVTKLNKERKSL

>member
-1 MADNNYMSAM
+1 MPEYKFSSFVNWDGTQNESQN
-11 DRLLSEVKTGGG
+11 KT
-23 LKPSTTA
+23 STTQKA
-30 SSAPKTQPRRTTID
+30 AQQSRQPVD
-44 EDMGNSAINAIRS
+44 ENMGGSAIETLRA
-57 KVKRADQEVAN
+57 KAKKADQNVAN
-68 IQKSRKNS
+68 IQRSRKNS
-76 RIFNAVE
+76 RIFDAVE
-83 SFGDFLPVFESATER
+83 SFGDYLPIFESNTER
-98 VKANR
+98 VKADR
-103 DQVAADA
+103 AEI

-118 RSRDQINRSGG
+118 RSREEIKRSGG

-142 LGNLQATR
+142 LGNLQSMKGGLEA
-150 GALGVATGY
+150 GLGIADEGSI
-159 GDEEDVGNI
+159 GDI
-168 IEGRNRSKMA
+168 LQGRARAQGA

-183 SEQEAYERFQAA
+183 AEQEAYEKFQAA
-195 DGIIGSAKEIFS
+195 DGIIGSAKEIFT

-216 VESLPSSL
+216 VESLPSSV
-224 PSMALGAVGG
+224 PSMVAGAVAGVGGFAVGG
-234 VAGGIA
+234 P
-240 TRSGKGAQTGAS
+240 KGAQTGAS
-252 IGTGIGS
+252 IGTGLGS
-259 FATEYGNTMLE
+259 FVTEYGNTMLE

-281 PESVKAAMADK
+281 PNSIKAALADK

-450 DLGSMRVAGMTMT
+450 DLGSVRVAGMTMT
-463 PDQVL
+463 PTQVL

-646 AGASDPQAQFF
+646 AGAPDPQAQFF
-657 LNPEAYGEALGGV
+657 LNPEVYGEAFGGI

-692 GRDGRPVTI
+692 GRDGLPVTI
-701 SEEVD
+701 SEEVE
-706 PAAMFDRVVRGTP
+706 PTAMFDRVVRGTP

-758 DAGLPATIS
+758 DAGLPAVIS
-767 PTRLTGFEANT
+767 PTRMTGFEANT

-817 APAPQLALPAPT
+817 APAPQLALPA

-938 DAIEEQRDTLASD
+938 DAIEEQRDNLASD

-961 EKASSNAAESTD
+961 EKASAKEAESTD

-1049 TGPSIPQARAQ
+1049 TGPSISQARAQ

-1105 DKPNGMIHAFAANGS
+1105 DKPNGMIHAFAADGS

-1136 LTEGRNEANRTEDVT
+1136 LSRSSSKKSIDEMT
-1151 DSGKV
+1151 DADKV
-1156 TPAGTFKLEAGKG
+1156 TPAGTFKMRAAER
-1169 SYTGGYVLYLVDPKT
+1169 SEYTGGYVLFFDDPKT
-1184 GVGVGANKAGG
+1184 GIAVGAEAGG
-1195 GAIVAVHSVYN
+1195 TAIVAVHSVYN
-1206 GTASENR
+1206 ETASENR

-1227 SFGCINTAE
+1227 SFGCINTSE
-1236 EFFVDNVRPNIE
+1236 EFFVDKVRPNIE

-1255 FVMPDDVSQTSKLFS
+1255 FVMPDDVSQTGKLFS

-1278 TNPSTPSQPALP
+1278 TNPSAPSQPALP

-1317 TTQETRYSGRSGNV
+1317 TTQETRYSGRTDTA
-1331 TEDNTAVDPQAPT
+1331 TETEAETDTAPAD
-1344 IDYDAVISDRLEKIA
+1344 IDYDAVINERLDKIA
-1359 ARGRQGKVI
+1359 ARGGQGRIV
-1368 AERLRA
+1368 AARLRS
-1374 LLKNTNFTPLQ
+1374 LLKQNNYDARQL
-1385 QYYAFRMG
+1385 YYAFQMG
-1393 EVLATVL
+1393 DVASRIL
-1400 PKGANVDVDFVSSL
+1400 PQNSKVDILFVPSMKASNAN
-1414 LASDEK
+1414 
-1420 AAANSGTEVGK
+1420 AAAASGIDVGS
-1431 ETGGEFTRFK
+1431 E
-1441 TVSAAGFRGLITMS
+1441 AAGSYDAYEISQNGFRGLITLS
-1455 LSENVMAVARENASH
+1455 LSDNLLGVARENAAH

-1477 DMLKAYDP
+1477 DMLKVYDRPAYDAL
-1485 QAFAQLNQSFSEGM
+1485 QKTFRDGM
-1499 TLDQLDASILRKL
+1499 TIKDVDPSILRKL
-1512 KTLTMDGE
+1512 KTLTTNTDGT
-1520 QSVYDSLKDNFGDV
+1520 SVYDSLINDFGDT
-1534 PFSLDE
+1534 PLSSLE
-1540 AQAVAFGALSDA
+1540 AQAIAFGALVDA

-1568 IVDMLSDFRRAMGNL
+1568 IVDAVSGMVRGLGAILRKDGVATPAAIFEGFR
-1583 LRRDGIKSPADI
+1583 
-1595 FAGYSSGKAQESL
+1595 SGKSQESL
-1608 TGPAPLSDEI
+1608 TEAAPL
-1618 GAEAGVQY
+1618 AGETGRTEEQY
-1626 SGRRKD
+1626 SGRKEKPQYSPPKIGKQKIKVPLRGTSTIPFLYDNGVDEVEQMGETSMALKD
-1632 TETGK
+1632 TVKAIQDRARASLQERFGIDRITGPNEETDAY
-1637 FNKNI
+1637 
-1642 KPEKLSADELFAQPD
+1642 LSQAIASEA
-1657 VKQGAMGVT
+1657 
-1666 EAAIALQQRTL
+1666 EAAVLKERATGNRSAL
-1677 STLGRPIT
+1677 
-1685 AAGQQDELLASTV
+1685 D
-1698 AHEVKSELARS
+1698 
-1709 GKRNASGWYTEE
+1709 WYTSAIENAINE
-1721 MRRASAVAALMHPEI
+1721 ASSIYPMLADDDAAMALNNALGFRNKED
-1736 ATDVAAQLHFT
+1736 ARVLFT
-1747 AALAITSQNQSV
+1747 LALSITSQNMKV
-1759 DLNAIYAER
+1759 RDNARATLEQFDYFLE
-1768 WYEFYAK
+1768 
-1775 NGKFPENE
+1775 NGKFDPSRSY
-1783 GWGKAASSIMSN
+1783 GTKAPSISGNLRLANYMLEKVFAGNPADFGSFLN
-1795 AQLFNSVVQAYG
+1795 TEFT
-1807 AEAVSQFFATK
+1807 VSQLNNIAK
-1818 YTVRELK
+1818 NIGDREGVAPFK
-1825 AAGFGN
+1825 I
-1831 VSGAA
+1831 SGEQAS
-1836 EEMVY
+1836 ETVY
-1841 GSAVL
+1841 GSAIF
-1846 GPKIGFGFYSNLN
+1846 GPKIGNGFYQNLN
-1859 GRYDPVTIDMWFM
+1859 RNFSPVTIDLWFM
-1872 RTWGRMTGDLIG
+1872 RLWGRLTGTLVGKDAAIAKQAQGLRDAIAEDNHPTAKVPDGYAETINDVTDDEMIG
-1884 ASPELVQEQEE
+1884 VAVQMAADWE
-1895 RLTKALAEDGRP
+1895 RSYKALQKQGLTSKQITSQNLKPEWAF
-1907 TNAYGGELVEVARA
+1907 
-1921 EAKAFEKDFKVNRA
+1921 KA
-1935 DYDSGKKV
+1935 
-1943 KSEVALASQ
+1943 VALAGQ
-1952 RLIGSFEDTKDA
+1952 LKPNDA
-1964 PKADW
+1964 PTSGG
-1969 QRTWIRDIV
+1969 QRIWIRNV
-1978 SKAQEILKRGKI
+1978 VKNAVGILAKNGYKV
-1990 DITNADLQA
+1990 TPADLQA
-1999 ILWYPEK
+1999 LVWYPEK
-2006 RLWSKKF
+2006 DLVNLAK
-2013 GVREKGKGADGAG
+2013 EGKLEASLNVSYDTAFKELSTQRNENAETTNTNAGDGASNRSARSGNVEAG
-2026 SAGETSYYD
+2026 SSRNDEQANGSRGEGASEEAGDKVRRTLSGET
-2035 EFVRIAKKQGFTDEQ
+2035 RQK
-2050 INASIQ
+2050 
-2056 PATGGGQGSGRVLGG
+2056 L
-2071 ETVNQETDGKSSSS
+2071 
-2085 GGFSPR
+2085 
-2091 DARRFIQDAIITRL
+2091 
-2105 NKEFPILDGDGSNAS
+2105 
-2120 GRSSEHVSRKSGGNL
+2120 
-2135 ARNLEGRVPVVAT
+2135 
-2148 YSHTVKVKNAFS
+2148 
-2160 VIGIDAPK
+2160 IDR
-2168 FLELTS
+2168 
-2174 GTASAK
+2174 GT
-2180 LYHRLIS
+2180 
-2187 DAQKANKAGAAVQ
+2187 
-2200 VYDQAEYTDMRLFL
+2200 M
-2214 TEDGLTGF
+2214 
-2222 ALKDDDLVSVFKHP
+2222 
-2236 SSDQRGVAIP
+2236 
-2246 LARMAVWLGA
+2246 
-2256 RRLDA
+2256 
-2261 FDTVLP
+2261 
-2267 SIYSTA
+2267 
-2273 GFKVAARIRWSEE
+2273 
-2286 QAPKNW
+2286 
-2292 DKKTFAD
+2292 
-2299 YNDGEPDVVF
+2299 
-2309 MYHDSQRSGFYSK
+2309 
-2322 GEGPMIEDYNAAV
+2322 
-2335 EAQKDAAGN
+2335 
-2344 VQYSGR
+2344 YSGR

-2369 GEPLVVYHGTK
+2369 GEPLVVYHGTN
-2380 QDIDAFSETVESKN
+2380 QDIDSFNETVESKN

-2406 SKSMAGGYGPNTVSA
+2406 SKSMADGYGPNIVSA

-2426 KPFVVGETNIP
+2426 KPFVVGKTDIP

-2465 GKVADLRSNK
+2465 RKVADLRSNK

-2480 ALNGNGAAHQATVKA
+2480 ALNGNGSAHQATVKA

-2517 AEENNG
+2517 AEDNNG

-2684 NGLPNVRR
+2684 NGLPNARR

-2732 SYVPLQREGFEEA
+2732 SYVPLQREGFDEA
-2745 DGAAVG
+2745 DGAEG
-2751 GNGMSVRGSSSRRAL
+2751 SGNGMSVRGSSSRRAL
-2766 GSNLSVVDIL
+2766 GSSLSVVDIL
-2776 ANVAMQREKIIS
+2776 ANVAMQRERVIS

-2838 AENVMGSPTQR
+2838 ADNVMGSPTQR
-2849 FIDPNSGRVT
+2849 YIDPKSGRVT

-2905 AQLGSIMNGFGKVT
+2905 AQLGPIMNGFGKVT

-3045 DFNEAIENGVR
+3045 DFNESIENGVR

-3086 KGAMTA
+3086 KGAVTA

-3130 GVAQAM
+3130 GVAQAI
-3136 ALAAAGL
+3136 ALSAAGL

-3152 KNFIIPLGGGKY
+3152 KNLIIPLGGGKY

-3172 FHAIPAMSRRA
+3172 FHAIPSMSRRA

-3191 SVGVQA
+3191 SVGVQT

-3203 FADAFNPVGN
+3203 FADAFNPIGN

-3232 GENQDFAGRQIYK
+3232 GENRDFAGREIYR
-3245 EDFNTNDPTAGPS
+3245 EDFNKLDPTSGPS

-3271 STAIDYIAGGNGYT
+3271 STAIDYMTGGNGYT

-3293 DVIDYMIGQATGGV
+3293 DTIDYIISQATGGV
-3307 GRLVLNTV
+3307 GRLALNTM
-3315 STAEAVATGED
+3315 STAEAAVTGED

-3339 GDANEAAAVS
+3339 GDANESAAVS
-3349 NRFYQGVKE
+3349 KRFYEGIKE
-3358 MNGHKRSIEGMEE
+3358 MNGHKRTVEGLE
-3371 DGKDT
+3371 DNGKDT
-3376 ASYLKD
+3376 TSYFKE
-3382 YPEANFYMDAQR
+3382 YPEADFYQDAQK
-3394 YERDVTKLNKERKAL
+3394 YESDLSKLNKERRLL
-3409 KADGAPQSEIDAVIE
+3409 KEEGAPKSEIDAITE
-3424 EQQMLMNEF
+3424 ERQMLMNEF
-3433 NQQVADYKRK
+3433 NQIVADYKRKE